1 LNISDEQRDAITEI
15 FNIGV
20 GRAAQT
26 LSAVLNSHIQLQ
38 VPTVEV
44 FTEPDYSELKK
55 RFNLD
60 QVSAVTMDYDS
71 HFSGSVLLVISPESA
86 AILVSTLVD
95 EEPGPVHLDPAREG
109 ALCELGNM
117 IINNLMGSIANFL
130 EETVHYF
137 LPEYKEGPFE
147 SILQEKSNKEGTSVC
162 VANTTMSI
170 EELEVH
176 GNLIVIFKVG
186 HLTKLLDSI
195 KKVS

>member
-1 LNISDEQRDAITEI
+1 MNISDEQRDAITEI

-95 EEPGPVHLDPAREG
+95 EEPGPVNLDPAREG

-130 EETVHYF
+130 EETVHYS